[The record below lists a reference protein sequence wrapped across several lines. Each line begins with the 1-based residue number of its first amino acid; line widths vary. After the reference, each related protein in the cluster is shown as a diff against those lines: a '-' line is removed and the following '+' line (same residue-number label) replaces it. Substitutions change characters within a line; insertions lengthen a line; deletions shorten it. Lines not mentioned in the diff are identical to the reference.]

1 MDRGFNTALISMM
14 KDEIVKG
21 LEEKESQYNEL
32 ARETGDNSVLKLSHV
47 SSSMAI
53 AEAKVIVLKIA
64 EKLMTKEHDE
74 LIKELN
80 EMIEEARAKS

>member
-1 MDRGFNTALISMM
+1 MDRGFNTALISIM
-14 KDEIVKG
+14 KDEIAKG

-32 ARETGDNSVLKLSHV
+32 ARKAGDNNVLRLSHV

-53 AEAKVIVLKIA
+53 SEAKLIVLNIA

-80 EMIEEARAKS
+80 EMIEKANKKS